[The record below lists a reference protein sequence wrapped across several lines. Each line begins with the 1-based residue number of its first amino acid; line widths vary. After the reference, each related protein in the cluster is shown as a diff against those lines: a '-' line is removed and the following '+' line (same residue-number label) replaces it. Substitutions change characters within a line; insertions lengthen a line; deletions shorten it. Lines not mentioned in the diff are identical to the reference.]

1 MFPMPLRNL
10 FLCVRGQ
17 RLLGTPHTARCQP
30 PHRVLPVK
38 SPLALVRAL
47 DLEGRHGCPLLA
59 LRRPSVVSRSRWKST
74 NVKCRRLCLKSH
86 TSFNV
91 ASSNTRMSSKR
102 YLWPVPR
109 GTCGPHPSTA
119 PAAPA
124 AAILHAAAAA
134 ACDLDPNRNVACP
147 KRATFAL
154 RCHTQQQHVF
164 EIPRATQL
172 GAAASSAWWW

>member
-1 MFPMPLRNL
+1 MEFDFVAMRQTPICLGGGIDIIFWHLFVQMFPMPLRNL

-59 LRRPSVVSRSRWKST
+59 LRRPSVVSRSRWKNT
-74 NVKCRRLCLKSH
+74 NVKCRLLCLKSH

-102 YLWPVPR
+102 YLWPTPL
-109 GTCGPHPSTA
+109 HST
-119 PAAPA
+119 
-124 AAILHAAAAA
+124 
-134 ACDLDPNRNVACP
+134 
-147 KRATFAL
+147 
-154 RCHTQQQHVF
+154 
-164 EIPRATQL
+164 
-172 GAAASSAWWW
+172 SSARSSSHSPRSSSSSM